1 MSTPLPPAR
10 WYHVGPHA
18 YYDLVRLA
26 RRGRTTLVRMLY
38 ILALFAALA
47 AVDLNTTPLEAEGLG
62 INHNARIAE
71 RFSKTILAAQNFAVL
86 ILMPIYCVASIQEER
101 DKQTLALL
109 FTTQLS
115 AWGILL
121 GKLLSRAAHV
131 AGVVA
136 AGLPILSFVQLWGGI
151 DMPMIAAN
159 FWNTALLIVSV
170 GALSLLVASRV
181 HRLASAL
188 TLTYF
193 ALLAALLWMMCCCV
207 PVASFNRSTL
217 FLLTPSGALNTGYSE
232 LLTVA
237 ALLTIGHVS
246 LTALCLITASIILR
260 RLRDEPP
267 AALDPFAMMGI
278 DPAPEPEASNDPRHS
293 DWPPITEPALVWKEC
308 HSNRHCLFALS
319 LLMLPF
325 VSVILI
331 AVLLLSF
338 QGWVHNGPE
347 RNAERFLVL
356 KSIMLFTLA
365 WYMLS
370 VTWRLAG
377 CVVRERQQ
385 RTLDGLLTL
394 PIDRREILWCK
405 VRGNLA
411 RSWHL
416 LAPSGAAL
424 AGLLIFDYAEFL
436 TTACVTLAVLV
447 QAAFCA
453 SLGLYLSVVCRTAM
467 SAYVTLSLCLMLL
480 FFGVPIVPTM
490 MPMNETAGRL
500 MLALDPTIA
509 WRAMLRDQLGDLA
522 MLLGAAVYAAAAMAL
537 WKVAGRQFARN
548 PSGT

>member
-1 MSTPLPPAR
+1 MSTPVPPSR

-38 ILALFAALA
+38 ILALFAALV
-47 AVDLNTTPLEAEGLG
+47 AVDYNLSPLEAQALG

-71 RFSKTILAAQNFAVL
+71 GFSKTILAAQNFAVL

-121 GKLLSRAAHV
+121 GKLLSRGAHV

-159 FWNTALLIVSV
+159 FWNTALLIGSV

-188 TLTYF
+188 TLTYLVLLG
-193 ALLAALLWMMCCCV
+193 ALVWMMCCCV
-207 PVASFNRSTL
+207 PVASFNSNTL
-217 FLLTPSGALNTGYSE
+217 FLLQPSGALNSGYSE

-237 ALLTIGHVS
+237 ALLTIGHAS
-246 LTALCLITASIILR
+246 LTALCLICAAIVLR
-260 RLRDEPP
+260 TLRDERP
-267 AALDPFAMMGI
+267 APLDPFAMMGI
-278 DPAPEPEASNDPRHS
+278 DSPEEPDAPNDPRHS
-293 DWPPITEPALVWKEC
+293 DWPPITEPAFVWKEC

-331 AVLLLSF
+331 IVLLFGF
-338 QGWVHNGPE
+338 QGWIHNDPE
-347 RNAERFLVL
+347 RDAKQFTVL
-356 KSIMLFTLA
+356 KFIMLFSFA
-365 WYMLS
+365 WYALS

-377 CVVRERQQ
+377 CIVSERQQ

-416 LAPSGAAL
+416 LAPSGVAL
-424 AGLLIFDYAEFL
+424 AGLLLFDYAEFL
-436 TTACVTLAVLV
+436 TTACVTLVVLV

-453 SLGLYLSVVCRTAM
+453 SLGLYLSVICRTAM

-480 FFGVPIVPTM
+480 FLGLPIASIM
-490 MPMNETAGRL
+490 MPTTETGGRL
-500 MLALDPTIA
+500 MMALDPTVV
-509 WRAMLRDQLGDLA
+509 WFTMMRDQAGDNA
-522 MLLGAAVYAAAAMAL
+522 MLLGAAVYAAAATAL
-537 WKVAGRQFARN
+537 WKVTGRQFARN
-548 PSGT
+548 PCGS